1 MKKPKTVIEA
11 EAALGAKAAEVTA
24 AKETL
29 KRLEAEHAA
38 AYAAVRQAQTEA
50 DASLPQCG
58 MVRVRRFGGKEE
70 DCGRYVIVR
79 RTPGGL
85 LVVRRVGD
93 ADCGESK
100 FKFSQHRGL
109 YVQAEKTSWS
119 SDSRELRDVPAEYL
133 PSDRRPNASLRGAE
147 PASSAERPSRS
158 ES

>member
-11 EAALGAKAAEVTA
+11 EAALSAKAAEVTA
-24 AKETL
+24 ATETL
-29 KRLEAEHAA
+29 KRLKAEHAA

-50 DASLPQCG
+50 DASLPQCS
-58 MVRVRRFGGKEE
+58 MVRVRRYSGKEE

-93 ADCGESK
+93 ADCGGESK
-100 FKFSQHRGL
+100 FKLSQHRGL

-119 SDSRELRDVPAEYL
+119 NDTRELRDVPAECL
-133 PSDRRPNASLRGAE
+133 PSAQAAQITQVQRRPD
-147 PASSAERPSRS
+147 
-158 ES
+158 

>member
-1 MKKPKTVIEA
+1 MKKPKIVIEA
-11 EAALGAKAAEVTA
+11 EAAVSAKAAEVTA

-50 DASLPQCG
+50 DASLPQCRL
-58 MVRVRRFGGKEE
+58 VRVRRFGGNEE
-70 DCGRYVIVR
+70 DCGRCVIVR

-85 LVVRRVGD
+85 LVVRSVGD

-109 YVQAEKTSWS
+109 YVQAEKTSRWS
-119 SDSRELRDVPAEYL
+119 DPRQLRDVPVEYM
-133 PSDRRPNASLRGAE
+133 PSAQA
-147 PASSAERPSRS
+147 A
-158 ES
+158 